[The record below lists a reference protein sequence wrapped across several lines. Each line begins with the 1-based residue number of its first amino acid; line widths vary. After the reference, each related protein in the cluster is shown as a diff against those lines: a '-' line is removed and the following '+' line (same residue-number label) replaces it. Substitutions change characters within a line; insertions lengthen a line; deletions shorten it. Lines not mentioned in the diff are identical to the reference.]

1 MELTAVCLRQRS
13 LLRVLL
19 SHPQSKAHCVSQA
32 HQFAK
37 AGWSVLPGS
46 PALPPQGYA
55 NRQAQLFYWGA
66 RAQTQVLMLE
76 CWYLTNSPAQC

>member
-37 AGWSVLPGS
+37 AGWSVLPGL

-55 NRQAQLFYWGA
+55 NRQAQLFTG
-66 RAQTQVLMLE
+66 VLGLKPRSS
-76 CWYLTNSPAQC
+76 CLSAGT